1 MPCFT
6 WASIGSIQAPSAWNL
21 LLLLLRGELCPWD
34 RAGSD
39 QHLAVHPHCQLL
51 GNQKEKQQGIFI
63 FGYEFEG
70 RSTTRL
76 IIGGGRGKKVC
87 TG

>member
-21 LLLLLRGELCPWD
+21 LLLLLGELCPWN

-39 QHLAVHPHCQLL
+39 QHLAVHPHCQPL
-51 GNQKEKQQGIFI
+51 GNQKEKQQGILSL
-63 FGYEFEG
+63 GMD
-70 RSTTRL
+70 L
-76 IIGGGRGKKVC
+76 KVD
-87 TG
+87 